1 MPKIVHNAPGLRY
14 RVYWK
19 QDMPGK
25 VWNLNETIDY
35 TKNELVF
42 LNQPTYKRYKVKVVA
57 FNEKGESSGIQNEVI
72 GYSGEDGKITYISL
86 LVVFL
91 S

>member
-1 MPKIVHNAPGLRY
+1 MPKIAHNAPGLRY

-19 QDMPGK
+19 QDMPGN

-42 LNQPTYKRYKVKVVA
+42 PNQPTYKRYKVKVVA
-57 FNEKGESSGIQNEVI
+57 FNEKGESSGFQNEVI
-72 GYSGEDGKITYISL
+72 GYSGEDSKITYISL
-86 LVVFL
+86 LIVF
-91 S
+91 SS

>member
-1 MPKIVHNAPGLRY
+1 MPKITHNAPGLRY

-19 QDMPGK
+19 QDMPDN

-35 TKNELVF
+35 TINELVF
-42 LNQPTYKRYKVKVVA
+42 SDQPTYTRYKVKIVA
-57 FNEKGESSGIQNEVI
+57 FNEKGESSGLQNEVI

>member
-1 MPKIVHNAPGLRY
+1 MPKIAHNAPGLRY

-19 QDMPGK
+19 QDIPDN

-35 TKNELVF
+35 TINELVF
-42 LNQPTYKRYKVKVVA
+42 SNQPTYTRYKVKIVA
-57 FNEKGESSGIQNEVI
+57 FNEKGESSGLQNEVI

>member
-1 MPKIVHNAPGLRY
+1 MPKIAHNAPGLRY

-19 QDMPGK
+19 QDIPDN

-35 TKNELVF
+35 TISELVF
-42 LNQPTYKRYKVKVVA
+42 PNQPTYTRYKVKVVT
-57 FNEKGESSGIQNEVI
+57 FNEKGESSGLQNEVI